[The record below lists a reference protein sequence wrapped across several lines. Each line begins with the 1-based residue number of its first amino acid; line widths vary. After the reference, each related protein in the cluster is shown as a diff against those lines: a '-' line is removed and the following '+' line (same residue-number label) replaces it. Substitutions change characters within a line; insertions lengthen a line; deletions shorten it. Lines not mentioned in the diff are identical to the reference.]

1 MRYTEIDLE
10 HWARKEYFLHYWK
23 DVPCTYSMTVK
34 LDITSLRQKGLK
46 LYPSMLYCLTRAV
59 NRWEPFRTA
68 CRPDGKLVVYD
79 SMSPCYTV
87 FHKDSETFSNLWTE
101 FAEDYGE
108 FCRRYAEDAAR
119 FGSVHAMTAKPD
131 VPENSFTVSMLPW
144 TSFEG
149 FHLNVNDYRY
159 LLPIF
164 TIGQY
169 QDAGER
175 RSIPLA
181 VQVHHAVCDG
191 YHVSRFLRDLQE
203 ILDACPG
210 SA

>member
-1 MRYTEIDLE
+1 
-10 HWARKEYFLHYWK
+10 
-23 DVPCTYSMTVK
+23 
-34 LDITSLRQKGLK
+34 
-46 LYPSMLYCLTRAV
+46 
-59 NRWEPFRTA
+59 
-68 CRPDGKLVVYD
+68 
-79 SMSPCYTV
+79 
-87 FHKDSETFSNLWTE
+87 
-101 FAEDYGE
+101 
-108 FCRRYAEDAAR
+108 
-119 FGSVHAMTAKPD
+119 MTAKPD

-175 RSIPLA
+175 RGIPLA